1 MAQST
6 VNDRDREDWFLNS
19 AFRESRGTMHLIWR
33 GGSALGGPFQGA
45 GRLLIVGVG
54 KKGQRRECRRVLG
67 WELSGRFII
76 CDSRLSSPRPRD
88 SVLGR
93 GVSA

>member
-6 VNDRDREDWFLNS
+6 VNYRDREDCFLNG
-19 AFRESRGTMHLIWR
+19 AFRESRGAMNLIWR
-33 GGSALGGPFQGA
+33 GGSVLGGPFQGA
-45 GRLLIVGVG
+45 GGLLIVGIG

-67 WELSGRFII
+67 WELSGRFI
-76 CDSRLSSPRPRD
+76 CDSRLCSLRPRD

-93 GVSA
+93 GVSV